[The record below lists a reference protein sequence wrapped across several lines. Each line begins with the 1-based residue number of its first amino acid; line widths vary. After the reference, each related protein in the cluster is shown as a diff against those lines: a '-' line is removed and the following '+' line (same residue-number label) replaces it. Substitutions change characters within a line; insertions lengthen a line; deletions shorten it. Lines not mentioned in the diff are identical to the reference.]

1 MKNQNTVDIA
11 GIEVSGL
18 KRPREP
24 PDIDKSDSSQRGGTF
39 MTEKAKKRE
48 QVEEIAKRFVGLNE
62 EQKSYI
68 VGYMNGVQEERQ
80 RWERKQAA
88 VATA

>member
-1 MKNQNTVDIA
+1 MTIDIT
-11 GIEVSGL
+11 G
-18 KRPREP
+18 R
-24 PDIDKSDSSQRGGTF
+24 SQRGGL

-68 VGYMNGVQEERQ
+68 VGYMNGVQEERA
-80 RWERKQAA
+80 RWQQSQKQAA

>member
-24 PDIDKSDSSQRGGTF
+24 PEE
-39 MTEKAKKRE
+39 EKGQDGKAGKKRNRDF
-48 QVEEIAKRFVGLNE
+48 KFV
-62 EQKSYI
+62 
-68 VGYMNGVQEERQ
+68 V
-80 RWERKQAA
+80 RK
-88 VATA
+88 

>member
-1 MKNQNTVDIA
+1 
-11 GIEVSGL
+11 
-18 KRPREP
+18 
-24 PDIDKSDSSQRGGTF
+24 

-68 VGYMNGVQEERQ
+68 VGYMNGVQEERA
-80 RWERKQAA
+80 RWQQEQERKQVA
-88 VATA
+88 VVTA